1 MERSDVRDFRDT
13 DRSRI
18 SLRSIRA
25 THFAV
30 PLRQTR
36 KGLSISIKL
45 REERLG
51 RKQSHDTIADRDFG
65 RPHGKQL
72 WLWEGIDEGGRD
84 RKAPRRNAGR
94 GVGYWTDGQE
104 ERIFVI
110 TTGFFLVALDAKTG
124 VPVPSFGANGAVDLM
139 KELNVEFDHVSR
151 IGSSSPPMVYM
162 DTVIIPPALEEG
174 FHPDSMRNTPGYV
187 MAFDARS
194 GKQKWAF
201 HTVPT

>member
-51 RKQSHDTIADRDFG
+51 RKQSHDTIADRDFA
-65 RPHGKQL
+65 RPHAL
-72 WLWEGIDEGGRD
+72 RSRPVE
-84 RKAPRRNAGR
+84 PAG
-94 GVGYWTDGQE
+94 
-104 ERIFVI
+104 
-110 TTGFFLVALDAKTG
+110 
-124 VPVPSFGANGAVDLM
+124 
-139 KELNVEFDHVSR
+139 
-151 IGSSSPPMVYM
+151 
-162 DTVIIPPALEEG
+162 
-174 FHPDSMRNTPGYV
+174 
-187 MAFDARS
+187 ARS
-194 GKQKWAF
+194 GDEN
-201 HTVPT
+201 TTLGGGSDRTPDL